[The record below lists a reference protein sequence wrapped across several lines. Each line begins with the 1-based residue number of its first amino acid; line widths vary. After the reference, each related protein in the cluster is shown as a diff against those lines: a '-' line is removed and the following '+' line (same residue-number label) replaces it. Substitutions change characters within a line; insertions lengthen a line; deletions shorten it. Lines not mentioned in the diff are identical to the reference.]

1 MKWYGEIGFHEEM
14 EEEPGV
20 FVPKLI
26 KRNFFGD
33 ILNLSWRE
41 QQADKINTDLHV
53 SNKLSVVADPYL
65 KNNFHKIAYVKFS
78 GAKWTVSS
86 VEVAYPRL
94 TLSLGSLYLEEQED
108 EDETGSPDDAGEYSG
123 E

>member
-1 MKWYGEIGFHEEM
+1 MKWFGEIGFNEEM

-20 FVPKLI
+20 FVPKLL

-33 ILNLSWRE
+33 VLNLSWRE
-41 QQADKINTDLHV
+41 TQADKINADLHI

-65 KNNFHKIAYVKFS
+65 RNNFQKIAYVQFE
-78 GAKWTVSS
+78 GAKWTVTD
-86 VEVAYPRL
+86 VEVGRPRL
-94 TLSLGSLYLEEQED
+94 ILTLGSLYLEEKKD
-108 EDETGSPDDAGEYSG
+108 EDEGTNPDDAGGDSG